1 MNTTLWQNNY
11 KEVCT
16 YLTERNCSVNDV
28 PDDAIFSNGKHMKRW
43 LYEMNKALEGK
54 SRYHLSDKQIE
65 LLNAIGINGLLSAT
79 DKDWLLR
86 FEELR
91 RFYSEHHH
99 FKIPA
104 DYLCS
109 DGTKLRGWIR
119 LQRYRYRDGKLQQKY
134 IDEFRKHDLMEALE
148 TPLDTAMRHIE
159 EYHKEHGD
167 IDFETSYVCPDGYPL
182 GTWLRTFRDKV
193 NNQKNKKPFPQAV
206 IERLNELGIIWNK
219 TDYIWE
225 QNFLQCKAYLD
236 QHEGYSIPE
245 NMLTEYGT
253 SLKSWILRNLLQYN
267 RGSLSAEK
275 MEQLASIHINE
286 IEFFETDEKSFAA
299 EASALQGGTDADK
312 PPEYD
317 SSFGSKFDW
326 NWMQNFESCRRFLE
340 HYAG

>member
-1 MNTTLWQNNY
+1 MGGKLNTTLWQNNY

-28 PDDAIFSNGKHMKRW
+28 PDDAIFSNGKHMKHW

-79 DKDWLLR
+79 DKDWLLH

-148 TPLDTAMRHIE
+148 TPTCVISRNTTKNMAILTLRRAM
-159 EYHKEHGD
+159 
-167 IDFETSYVCPDGYPL
+167 YV
-182 GTWLRTFRDKV
+182 RTGI
-193 NNQKNKKPFPQAV
+193 PS
-206 IERLNELGIIWNK
+206 ELGSGHSVTKSIIRK
-219 TDYIWE
+219 TRSR
-225 QNFLQCKAYLD
+225 FRRR
-236 QHEGYSIPE
+236 S
-245 NMLTEYGT
+245 LTV
-253 SLKSWILRNLLQYN
+253 
-267 RGSLSAEK
+267 
-275 MEQLASIHINE
+275 
-286 IEFFETDEKSFAA
+286 
-299 EASALQGGTDADK
+299 
-312 PPEYD
+312 
-317 SSFGSKFDW
+317 
-326 NWMQNFESCRRFLE
+326 
-340 HYAG
+340 